1 MSDTNRI
8 HKCHCC
14 GWEWVHGQHGGHDC
28 SIKLQERIKELE
40 GQLEWSIGQFQAIRL
55 YNKSDG
61 AIAAACAEA
70 ETRLM
75 DK

>member
-28 SIKLQERIKELE
+28 SIKLQERIKELK
-40 GQLEWSIGQFQAIRL
+40 GQLAKAETEL
-55 YNKSDG
+55 
-61 AIAAACAEA
+61 AEA
-70 ETRLM
+70 IDCIEDSGVDWSEIKEIRGKGRL
-75 DK
+75 